1 MAVYFCRQ
9 IKGYIYDIQREALK
23 RQKEMY
29 YMEKELRKS
38 HQTKTGEVP
47 KPEKEEISEND

>member
-1 MAVYFCRQ
+1 
-9 IKGYIYDIQREALK
+9 
-23 RQKEMY
+23 
-29 YMEKELRKS
+29 LRKS